1 MKDHCDQRPNGPGAG
16 SVSNDFSLRSCWWPP
31 AVSGTLNSPRNS
43 SCENKVSQRNHS
55 PSAAGN
61 DRLLWIQKKKKQSLV
76 TEHPHGLDPKSYTPF
91 SPGGPWGSSKEPQPQ
106 LLLPPLLPS
115 LTQHLLLAG
124 GQSGQGL
131 MAERMV
137 STFGSLHYLRS
148 KCLAIHSILGYMQII
163 SKST

>member
-1 MKDHCDQRPNGPGAG
+1 MISHYEAAVGHLL
-16 SVSNDFSLRSCWWPP
+16 SLVPSTAPEIP
-31 AVSGTLNSPRNS
+31 VVKIKSAKGTILP
-43 SCENKVSQRNHS
+43 
-55 PSAAGN
+55 
-61 DRLLWIQKKKKQSLV
+61 LLLEMTDCFGFKKKKQSLV